1 MTVVSVAVA
10 MWVRLLMV
18 PAIGYQFP
26 FATLFFAILLT
37 SWYGGIRPAL
47 LAAALGGLSADY
59 FLLSPRGSFAV
70 HGLDQQ
76 VGLAVYLAVSLGI
89 ALLGGAMQSARRKS
103 ESGAREARRQ
113 AAVIDQAYDAIL
125 VWDWNG
131 PITFW
136 NRGAERLYG
145 IPRSDALGQSS
156 HSLLSTVAPGG

>member
-1 MTVVSVAVA
+1 MAVVSVALA
-10 MWVRLLMV
+10 TWLRFLLDPV
-18 PAIGYQFP
+18 IGDQFP
-26 FATLFFAILLT
+26 FATIFFAVLLT
-37 SWYGGIRPAL
+37 SWYGGVRPAL
-47 LAAALGGLSADY
+47 LAAILGGLSAEY
-59 FLLSPRGSFAV
+59 FLLPPRGSFAV

-76 VGLAVYLAVSLGI
+76 IGLGIYFGVSLGI

-103 ESGAREARRQ
+103 EAGEQATRRQ

-145 IPRSDALGQSS
+145 IPRSDALGQDS
-156 HSLLSTVAPGG
+156 HTL